1 MASALSSLTA
11 KLSQRLGMGSDNGE
25 ELINILK
32 ATAFKG
38 QNNTVPTDAQLMALL
53 IVADQYGLNPWTK
66 EICAYPDKSNGIVPV
81 VGVDGWSRIIN
92 NHANFDGV
100 EFNYGPAV
108 TLKNGKGA
116 HEWIECVIYR
126 KDRSRPTVVRE
137 FFAEVVRDTYGPWQS
152 HPNRMHRH
160 KAYIQCGRIAFG
172 YTGIYDQDEA
182 ERILEKDMGD
192 ADVLPAAHQANS
204 FMPSAKPAALPAEIP
219 RDKVPGAN
227 PEQPESLPVERQ
239 AEKPAPR
246 KAEVPAAQKQPE
258 PPADGVPTLQP
269 GMIRV
274 ARTKM
279 EQHGRDEE
287 KVVAHFGVK
296 ALEDIPVS
304 KVNELLK
311 YIDKGE

>member
-1 MASALSSLTA
+1 MASALSSLTS

-38 QNNTVPTDAQLMALL
+38 QNNTAPTDAQLMALL

-66 EICAYPDKSNGIVPV
+66 EIYAYPDKNNGIVPV

-92 NHANFDGV
+92 SHPQFDGV
-100 EFNYGPAV
+100 EFNYGSAIS
-108 TLKNGKGA
+108 LKNGKGA
-116 HEWIECVIYR
+116 HEWIECVIHR

-137 FFAEVVRDTYGPWQS
+137 FFAEVVRDTYGPWQT

-160 KAYIQCGRIAFG
+160 KSYIQCGRIAFG

-182 ERILEKDMGD
+182 ERIIEKDMVD
-192 ADVLPAAHQANS
+192 ADVLPS
-204 FMPSAKPAALPAEIP
+204 SGSSGDFMPKAKPAALPADIP
-219 RDKVPGAN
+219 HDKVPETI
-227 PEQPESLPVERQ
+227 PEQPASQPVER
-239 AEKPAPR
+239 
-246 KAEVPAAQKQPE
+246 KAEAPAAPQQDGA
-258 PPADGVPTLQP
+258 PADGVPTLQP

-279 EQHGRDEE
+279 EQHGREE
-287 KVVAHFGVK
+287 AKVVAHFGVK

>member
-1 MASALSSLTA
+1 MASALSSLTS

-38 QNNTVPTDAQLMALL
+38 QNNTAPTDAQLMALL

-66 EICAYPDKSNGIVPV
+66 EIYAYPDKNNGIVPV

-92 NHANFDGV
+92 SHPQFDGV
-100 EFNYGPAV
+100 EFNYGPAIS
-108 TLKNGKGA
+108 LKNGKGA
-116 HEWIECVIYR
+116 HEWIECVIHR

-137 FFAEVVRDTYGPWQS
+137 FFAEVVRDTYGPWQT

-160 KAYIQCGRIAFG
+160 KSYIQCGRIAFG

-182 ERILEKDMGD
+182 ERIIEKDMGD
-192 ADVLPAAHQANS
+192 ADVLPS
-204 FMPSAKPAALPAEIP
+204 SGSSGDFMPKAKPAALPADIP
-219 RDKVPGAN
+219 HDKVPETI
-227 PEQPESLPVERQ
+227 PEQPASQPVER
-239 AEKPAPR
+239 
-246 KAEVPAAQKQPE
+246 KAEAPAAPQKDGA
-258 PPADGVPTLQP
+258 PADGVPTLQP

-279 EQHGRDEE
+279 EQHGREE
-287 KVVAHFGVK
+287 AKVVAHFGVK

>member
-1 MASALSSLTA
+1 MASALSSLTS

-38 QNNTVPTDAQLMALL
+38 QNNTAPTDAQLMALL

-66 EICAYPDKSNGIVPV
+66 EIYAYPDKNNGIVPV

-92 NHANFDGV
+92 NHPQFDGV
-100 EFNYGPAV
+100 EFNYGPAIS
-108 TLKNGKGA
+108 LKNGKGA
-116 HEWIECVIYR
+116 HEWIECVIHR

-137 FFAEVVRDTYGPWQS
+137 FFAEVVRDTYGPWQT

-160 KAYIQCGRIAFG
+160 KSYIQCGRIAFG

-182 ERILEKDMGD
+182 ERIIEKDMGD
-192 ADVLPAAHQANS
+192 ADVLPS
-204 FMPSAKPAALPAEIP
+204 SGSSGDFMPKAKPAALPADIP
-219 RDKVPGAN
+219 HDKVPETI
-227 PEQPESLPVERQ
+227 PEQPASQPVER
-239 AEKPAPR
+239 
-246 KAEVPAAQKQPE
+246 KAEAPAAPQKADA
-258 PPADGVPTLQP
+258 PADGVPTLQP

-279 EQHGRDEE
+279 EQHGREE
-287 KVVAHFGVK
+287 VKVVAHFGVK

>member
-1 MASALSSLTA
+1 MASALSSLTS

-38 QNNTVPTDAQLMALL
+38 QNNTAPTDAQLMALL

-66 EICAYPDKSNGIVPV
+66 EIYAYPDKNNGIVPV

-92 NHANFDGV
+92 NHPQFDGV
-100 EFNYGPAV
+100 EFNYGPAIS
-108 TLKNGKGA
+108 LKNGKGA
-116 HEWIECVIYR
+116 HEWIECVIHR

-137 FFAEVVRDTYGPWQS
+137 FFAEVVRDTYGPWQT

-160 KAYIQCGRIAFG
+160 KSYIQCGRIAFG

-182 ERILEKDMGD
+182 ERIIEKDMGD
-192 ADVLPAAHQANS
+192 ADVLPS
-204 FMPSAKPAALPAEIP
+204 SGSSGDFMPKAKPAALPADIP
-219 RDKVPGAN
+219 HDKVPETI
-227 PEQPESLPVERQ
+227 PEQPASQPVER
-239 AEKPAPR
+239 
-246 KAEVPAAQKQPE
+246 KAEAPAAPQKDGAPD
-258 PPADGVPTLQP
+258 DGVPTLQP

-279 EQHGRDEE
+279 EQHGREE
-287 KVVAHFGVK
+287 AKVVAHFGVK

>member
-1 MASALSSLTA
+1 MASALSSLTS

-38 QNNTVPTDAQLMALL
+38 QNNTAPTDAQLMALL

-66 EICAYPDKSNGIVPV
+66 EIYAYPDKNNGIVPV

-92 NHANFDGV
+92 NHPQFDGV
-100 EFNYGPAV
+100 EFNYGPAIS
-108 TLKNGKGA
+108 LKNGKGA
-116 HEWIECVIYR
+116 HEWIECVIHR

-137 FFAEVVRDTYGPWQS
+137 FFAEVVRDTYGPWQT

-160 KAYIQCGRIAFG
+160 KSYIQCGRIAFG

-182 ERILEKDMGD
+182 ERIIEKDMGD
-192 ADVLPAAHQANS
+192 ADVLPS
-204 FMPSAKPAALPAEIP
+204 SGSSGDFMPKAKPAALPADIP
-219 RDKVPGAN
+219 HDKVPETI
-227 PEQPESLPVERQ
+227 PEQPASQPVER
-239 AEKPAPR
+239 
-246 KAEVPAAQKQPE
+246 KAEAPAAPQKDGA
-258 PPADGVPTLQP
+258 PADGVPTLQP

-279 EQHGRDEE
+279 EQHGREE
-287 KVVAHFGVK
+287 AKVVAHFGVK

>member
-1 MASALSSLTA
+1 MASALSSLTS

-66 EICAYPDKSNGIVPV
+66 EIYAYPDKNNGIVPV

-92 NHANFDGV
+92 NHAHFDGV
-100 EFNYGPAV
+100 EFNYGPAIA
-108 TLKNGKGA
+108 LKNGKGV
-116 HEWIECVIYR
+116 HEWIECVIHR
-126 KDRSRPTVVRE
+126 KDRSRPTIVRE

-160 KAYIQCGRIAFG
+160 KSYIQCGRIAFG

-182 ERILEKDMGD
+182 ERIIEKDMGD
-192 ADVLPAAHQANS
+192 ADVLPSSSQLGD
-204 FMPSAKPAALPAEIP
+204 FMPKAKPAALPADVQHE
-219 RDKVPGAN
+219 KVPGTI
-227 PEQPESLPVERQ
+227 PEQPAAQPVER
-239 AEKPAPR
+239 
-246 KAEVPAAQKQPE
+246 KAEAPAAPQKADAPE
-258 PPADGVPTLQP
+258 EGVPTLQP

-274 ARTKM
+274 ARTKI
-279 EQHGRDEE
+279 EQFGRDESAVLA
-287 KVVAHFGVK
+287 KFGVTQIE
-296 ALEDIPVS
+296 AIPVS

-311 YIDKGE
+311 FIEKGE